1 MKTEQYSKV
10 TKVVLEDINNLGKM
24 SLNSYYPDV
33 HKEPV
38 IDDFH
43 GTKVSFLT
51 LHNNYLIKTF
61 QSIFAIFA

>member
-43 GTKVSFLT
+43 GTKVSF
-51 LHNNYLIKTF
+51 F
-61 QSIFAIFA
+61 SII